1 MKALIFGASGAIGSY
16 LYAKFK
22 KDGMDVI
29 GTTRNKENNEM
40 IFVDCNDFTALQKI
54 ENVDIV
60 IWGHGCNFNDN
71 INDFNS
77 IQFNLMI
84 DANVGFIL
92 NTLNFLLRENKI
104 NNNAKLAIISSIWE
118 ENTRKNKLSYSISK
132 SSLAGLVKNV
142 AYDLSFK
149 NILINNILPG
159 VIDNEMSR
167 KTILPE
173 DFNYIQNYMGFNRLV
188 DLDDVYNTVKF
199 MVIDNTGITGQ
210 SIKLDLGFSN
220 FRKYSE

>member
-1 MKALIFGASGAIGSY
+1 
-16 LYAKFK
+16 
-22 KDGMDVI
+22 
-29 GTTRNKENNEM
+29 
-40 IFVDCNDFTALQKI
+40 
-54 ENVDIV
+54 
-60 IWGHGCNFNDN
+60 
-71 INDFNS
+71 
-77 IQFNLMI
+77 
-84 DANVGFIL
+84 
-92 NTLNFLLRENKI
+92 LRENKI